1 MILIM
6 KKLSVCPITTHI
18 NIKDIA
24 KKINKKKLI
33 TKVKTI
39 TSWYKRNF
47 KKKPKIAVLGLN
59 PHNAEIE
66 KF

>member
-1 MILIM
+1 MIHNE
-6 KKLSVCPITTHI
+6 KLSVCPITTHI

-24 KKINKKKLI
+24 KKLIKKII

-47 KKKPKIAVLGLN
+47 KKTKNCCIRIKSS
-59 PHNAEIE
+59 
-66 KF
+66 